1 MPRLTA
7 LLLAAALL
15 AAISACD
22 RSEAPR
28 LSGPA
33 AAAVELFELAAG
45 DPPSEEGIVRLFGEE
60 LDEIQLA
67 ALLEALDALA
77 TVSEPM
83 MVRTEPLSVLE
94 RVAVD
99 LSATTTAGGSAD
111 FSVQL
116 QQAAS
121 GEWQIR
127 WFQGPGVEWPRRG
140 GIRGAGLTTS
150 ALPNTGN
157 GR

>member
-7 LLLAAALL
+7 LLLSAVLVAAT
-15 AAISACD
+15 AACN
-22 RSEAPR
+22 RSEGPQPG
-28 LSGPA
+28 SPA
-33 AAAVELFELAAG
+33 AAAVALFELATS
-45 DPPSEEGIVRLFGEE
+45 DPPPEQELEELFGTD
-60 LDEIQLA
+60 LDDVQLA
-67 ALLEALDALA
+67 ALLEALAGITDLA
-77 TVSEPM
+77 EPTV
-83 MVRTEPLSVLE
+83 VRTVPLSGLD

-99 LSATTTAGGSAD
+99 LSAATPAGGSAE

-116 QQAAS
+116 ERSAG

-140 GIRGAGLTTS
+140 RPRGAGLTTS
-150 ALPNTGN
+150 ALPNEED

>member
-7 LLLAAALL
+7 LLLSASLL
-15 AAISACD
+15 AATIACD
-22 RSEAPR
+22 RPEDAE
-28 LSGPA
+28 SGGPGG
-33 AAAVELFELAAG
+33 AAVALFELAG
-45 DPPSEEGIVRLFGEE
+45 TDPPSEAGLAELFGAG
-60 LDEIQLA
+60 LDEVQRA
-67 ALLEALDALA
+67 ALLEALAGIADL
-77 TVSEPM
+77 SEPTV
-83 MVRTEPLSVLE
+83 VRTEPLSGLE

-99 LSATTTAGGSAD
+99 LSAATAAGGSAE

-116 QQAAS
+116 QQAGG

-140 GIRGAGLTTS
+140 RRRGEGLTTS
-150 ALPNTGN
+150 ALPNGED